1 SMFIPEA
8 IAYQSRTNPAHPF
21 YVYAKPDPSDEIVTI
36 TSLEFA
42 RATHR
47 AAHLLR
53 PNRNG
58 ADGEVVAII
67 ALSDTTLY
75 EALIVGLI
83 TANLIPFPISPRNT
97 PAAVVNL
104 VQKSGC
110 HRVLATCT
118 TLQPL
123 VAGIRNELAQVAPD
137 FELLIQEVPSLLEIY
152 PTLGA
157 EDSDAASELYPAHP
171 APLSPEDICIYL
183 HTSGSTGL
191 PKPIAH
197 SHRTLMHWASSGV
210 VEEVRDAYPHP
221 VAAMPI
227 PGFHLIGIYGLL
239 LKPIYGGITIA
250 LYPPT
255 ALTPGALPV
264 FPSPDNILANTR
276 KTKSRVMFTLPALLA
291 IWAKSPDAIEF
302 LKTLSFIA
310 TQLIQAFGGGCLPQ
324 RLGNALAAAGLKIQ
338 AVYGATEFG
347 SITSML
353 PYKEDVNEWEWFRF
367 SSKVKLRWM
376 PQGDGTYECQVLHT
390 EDYNLSVANLPDI
403 RGYATSDLFVNHP
416 QKKHL
421 WKIVGRADDV
431 IVHQSGE
438 NTVPAPMED
447 VINSS
452 PLVAAAVM
460 FGRDHNQAGILIEV
474 EPSSQIDVTDSAQ
487 VLALREKLWPI
498 IEEAN
503 SVAPKYS
510 RIFPEMVLF
519 TSPTKPLPRSGKG
532 TVMRKA
538 ALLVFAAKIEALYET
553 MESSGGSASVAVPT
567 AWDASSIQRW
577 LLELTADLVQG
588 GTRISPD
595 VDLFEQGFDS
605 LSAAFLRLRVVS
617 AMQSSKDPAVRNAA
631 SGVTQ
636 NTVYLFRSVS
646 GMTVF
651 LGGLVS
657 GVACAVMRP
666 KVAMD
671 EMISKYTSALPPL
684 PSLSNA
690 TSSLPLATVL
700 LTGST
705 GSLGSQI
712 LATLVED
719 ERVAKIYAFNRPSKA
734 TTLVQRQEAI
744 FNDRGLDI
752 ALLESPKLVLI
763 EGEIN
768 RDNLGLSADIY
779 SRMLSSI
786 TLIIHNAWTL
796 DFNLPLA
803 SFKQHV
809 SGTRNLIHF
818 ARSCDAPPRFI
829 FTSSVTSGFLDI
841 GDTASTDASLVASAA
856 TGYGQSKYVAEQI
869 LAKSGLDVV
878 CLRIG
883 QISGALPKGAWA
895 ISDWLPILVKTSV
908 TLGRLPKANGVRDI
922 LLPVGLKVVS
932 WIDFRT
938 VARAVL
944 DVAFSCATRRP
955 QCSILALVHPRPV
968 AWNFVMTAVREC
980 LISSSEKRPLPLVEF
995 REWLA
1000 ELESAATQ
1008 RGGKSEHES
1017 LPGIKLLE
1025 FFSKLSVLSCG
1036 SLEAEFAGIDL
1047 VTEEIQAASPAVREA
1062 KAIDTEQVDAWVA
1075 YWRST
1080 GFL

>member
-1 SMFIPEA
+1 MASTFSTFIPEA
-8 IAYQSRTNPAHPF
+8 ISYQARTNPAHPF

-36 TSLEFA
+36 TSLEFS

-47 AAHLLR
+47 AAHILR
-53 PNRNG
+53 PMRNG
-58 ADGEVVAII
+58 EDGQVVAII
-67 ALSDTTLY
+67 ALSDTILY

-104 VQKSGC
+104 LQKSGC
-110 HRVLATCT
+110 HRMIATCT
-118 TLQPL
+118 TLLLL
-123 VAGIRNELAQVAPD
+123 VAGIRKELAQVAPD
-137 FELLIQEVPSLLEIY
+137 FDLAIQEVPSFLEVY
-152 PTLGA
+152 PNLAA
-157 EDSDAASELYPAHP
+157 EDSDSASEVYPARP
-171 APLSPEDICIYL
+171 LPLSPEDVCIYL

-191 PKPIAH
+191 PKPIAY
-197 SHRTLMHWASSGV
+197 SHRILMHWASSV
-210 VEEVRDAYPHP
+210 VAEVHDAYPHP

-276 KTKSRVMFTLPALLA
+276 KTKSKVMFTLPALLA

-310 TQLIQAFGGGCLPQ
+310 TQSFQAFGGGALPQ
-324 RLGNALAAAGLKIQ
+324 RLGSALVASGLKIR

-353 PYKEDVNEWEWFRF
+353 PYSDDVQEWEWFRF

-403 RGYATSDLFVNHP
+403 RGYATSDLFAS
-416 QKKHL
+416 
-421 WKIVGRADDV
+421 VGRVDDV

-452 PLVAAAVM
+452 PVVAAAVM
-460 FGRDHNQAGILIEV
+460 FGQDHNQAGVLIEL
-474 EPSSQIDVTDSAQ
+474 EPNVQIDVTDRAQ
-487 VLALREKLWPI
+487 ASTLREKLWLI

-519 TSPTKPLPRSGKG
+519 TPSTKPLPRSGKG

-538 ALLVFAAKIEALYET
+538 ALIAFAQEIEALYEAV
-553 MESSGGSASVAVPT
+553 ESPEGSASVAVPT
-567 AWDASSIQRW
+567 AWDATSIQRW
-577 LLELTADLVQG
+577 LLDLGAGLVQG
-588 GTRISPD
+588 GTRISSD

-636 NTVYLFRSVS
+636 NAVYLFRSVS

-651 LGGLVS
+651 LAGLVS
-657 GVACAVMRP
+657 GAARDVAGP
-666 KVAMD
+666 KWAMD
-671 EMISKYTSALPPL
+671 EMIAKYASALPPL
-684 PSLSNA
+684 PSLSDA

-768 RDNLGLSADIY
+768 RDNLGLSADIF
-779 SRMLSSI
+779 SRMLSSV

-803 SFKQHV
+803 SFEQHV

-829 FTSSVTSGFLDI
+829 FTSSVTSGFMDV
-841 GDTASTDASLVASAA
+841 GTDTASTDASLVASAT

-895 ISDWLPILVKTSV
+895 TTDWLPILVKTSV
-908 TLGRLPKANGVRDI
+908 TLKRLPKANGV
-922 LLPVGLKVVS
+922 VS
-932 WIDFRT
+932 WIDFQT
-938 VARAVL
+938 VAHAVL
-944 DVAFSCATRRP
+944 DVAFSFTTRRP

-968 AWNFVMTAVREC
+968 AWNFVMTALRNC
-980 LISSSEKRPLPLVEF
+980 LISSSGEKPLPLVEF

-1008 RGGKSEHES
+1008 RGPKSDYES
-1017 LPGIKLLE
+1017 LPGIKLLD

-1047 VTEEIQAASPAVREA
+1047 ATEEIQAASPAVREA
-1062 KAIDTEQVDAWVA
+1062 KTIATEQVDAWVA
-1075 YWRST
+1075 YWRSA
-1080 GFL
+1080 GFLQI